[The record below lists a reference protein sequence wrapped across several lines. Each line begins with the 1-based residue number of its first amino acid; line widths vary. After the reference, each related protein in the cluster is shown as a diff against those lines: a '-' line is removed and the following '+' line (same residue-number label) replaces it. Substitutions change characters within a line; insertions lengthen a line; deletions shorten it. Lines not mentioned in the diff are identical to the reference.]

1 MNKKPIAFSLLLA
14 ACIIAMSVFAGCFAS
29 PAPEQAAAL
38 PQTAG
43 EAIAPELAAQTESKD
58 LETAWDEAAATMIT
72 LEGESITV
80 DGGGAAAKDSILTI
94 TKAGTYVVSGTL
106 ANGQINIAAASTD
119 TVRLVLKDAHVAN
132 QTGAAI
138 YASQC
143 RKLIVTLAEATSN
156 SLTDGGANYL
166 YEDTAN
172 EEPNAALFSKDDL
185 TINGNGSLTVNAGFN
200 NGIGT
205 KDHLL
210 IVSGNI
216 TVTAAN
222 HGLRG
227 NDSLTL
233 LAGDLRITAGKDG
246 MQTNNAEEAGKGYIL
261 IEGGKVAIASAYD
274 GIQAEQLLI
283 IRGGEFDITAG
294 GGSAK
299 PAATATTTAA
309 TTTAATA
316 TTAAD
321 ASATSS
327 DSFKGIKTGGDMEIS
342 GGSFA
347 IDSKDDSIHANGSI
361 AISDGG
367 FILRTGDDGI
377 HADGDLT
384 ISGGKIA
391 VEQSYEGLEANNI
404 NISAGSISIVSSD
417 DGLNAAGGSDSNG
430 DNANQDGGPFGRDSF
445 FGGGAHSITVSG
457 GELTIFAGGDGFDSN
472 GSIAISGGKI
482 ISIIDSRANGA
493 MDCDGAFTL
502 TGGTLIYGGTET
514 GNLPGADS
522 AQSYVYVT
530 GISAGSEITV
540 KKEGKTLISF
550 TPPVNCQTLALSSP
564 DIAKD
569 QSYEVYSGETLLAEV
584 TAGTGGS
591 QMGGQMGGQ
600 MGARGGGGM
609 MRPEGQPPQGALAEG
624 ARPEGTGPGGMQQ
637 PNDTPSEG
645 SPPAGPQ
652 PGGLGAGNRQR
663 NY

>member
-14 ACIIAMSVFAGCFAS
+14 ACIIAMSVFAGCSAS
-29 PAPEQAAAL
+29 PVPEQAVAL

-43 EAIAPELAAQTESKD
+43 ETIAPELAAQTESED

-80 DGGGAAAKDSILTI
+80 NGGGAAAKASILTI

-119 TVRLVLKDAHVAN
+119 TVWLVLKDAHVAN

-309 TTTAATA
+309 TA

-361 AISDGG
+361 AISGG
-367 FILRTGDDGI
+367 DFILRTGDDGI

-384 ISGGKIA
+384 ISGGKIG

-417 DGLNAAGGSDSNG
+417 DGLNAAGGSDGNG
-430 DNANQDGGPFGRDSF
+430 EGGPFGRDSF
-445 FGGGAHSITVSG
+445 FGGGVHSITVSG

-522 AQSYVYVT
+522 TQSYVYVT
-530 GISAGSEITV
+530 GIAAGSEITV

-550 TPPVNCQTLALSSP
+550 TLPVNCQTLALSSP

-584 TAGTGGS
+584 TAGIGGS
-591 QMGGQMGGQ
+591 QMGGQMGDRGR
-600 MGARGGGGM
+600 GAM
-609 MRPEGQPPQGALAEG
+609 MRPG
-624 ARPEGTGPGGMQQ
+624 
-637 PNDTPSEG
+637 G

-652 PGGLGAGNRQR
+652 SGGPGAGNRQR

>member
-1 MNKKPIAFSLLLA
+1 MNKKPIVFSLLLA
-14 ACIIAMSVFAGCFAS
+14 ACIIAISVFAGCSAGQG
-29 PAPEQAAAL
+29 PGPAAAA
-38 PQTAG
+38 PQAEEGT
-43 EAIAPELAAQTESKD
+43 IAPELTARTESED
-58 LETAWDEAAATMIT
+58 LETAWDEAAATMIS

-80 DGGGAAAKDSILTI
+80 NGEGAAAKDSVLTI
-94 TKAGTYVVSGTL
+94 TKAGAYVVSGTL
-106 ANGQINIAAASTD
+106 TNGQIKIAAANTD
-119 TVRLVLKDAHVAN
+119 TVRLILKDAHIAN

-138 YASQC
+138 YAAQC

-166 YEDTAN
+166 YEDAAN

-185 TINGNGSLTVNAGFN
+185 TVNGRGSLTVNAGFN

-246 MQTNNAEEAGKGYIL
+246 MQTNNTEEAGKGYIL

-309 TTTAATA
+309 TATTA

-361 AISDGG
+361 AISGG
-367 FILRTGDDGI
+367 DFILRTGDDGI

-384 ISGGKIA
+384 ISGGKIG

-417 DGLNAAGGSDSNG
+417 DGLNAAGGSDGNG
-430 DNANQDGGPFGRDSF
+430 EGGPFGRDSF
-445 FGGGAHSITVSG
+445 FGGGVHSITVSG

-522 AQSYVYVT
+522 TQSYVYVT
-530 GISAGSEITV
+530 GIAAGSEITV

-550 TPPVNCQTLALSSP
+550 TLPVNCQTLALSSP

-584 TAGTGGS
+584 TAGIGGS
-591 QMGGQMGGQ
+591 QMGGQMGDRGR
-600 MGARGGGGM
+600 GAM
-609 MRPEGQPPQGALAEG
+609 MRP
-624 ARPEGTGPGGMQQ
+624 
-637 PNDTPSEG
+637 EG

-652 PGGLGAGNRQR
+652 SGGPGAGNRQR